1 MTETAARTPAVRAFR
16 AAFPLTLPV
25 LAGFAFL
32 GIAYGVLMQSIGLGA
47 GWTFLM
53 SFLVFAGAMQ
63 YVAIT
68 LFAAYFS
75 PLYALA
81 VTLMV
86 NARHIFYGISLLE
99 KMKDVG
105 PFKPFIIF
113 ALCDET
119 FSIICSAEPPQGTDR
134 GMFFFFVALLNWWY
148 WILGSLCG
156 VLIGGLLTFN
166 TQGLDFTLT
175 AMFVVIFLNQW
186 AKPENRSSS
195 LIGVGC
201 SLICLILF
209 GPGRFI
215 IPAMA
220 LMLAVF
226 ALAGKKLA
234 GGDV

>member
-1 MTETAARTPAVRAFR
+1 M
-16 AAFPLTLPV
+16 
-25 LAGFAFL
+25 AGFLFL
-32 GIAYGVLMQSIGLGA
+32 GIAYGVLMHSIGLGA

-53 SFLVFAGAMQ
+53 SFLVFAGSMQ

-68 LFAAYFS
+68 FFTAYFN

-86 NARHIFYGISLLE
+86 NARHIFYGLSMLDKI
-99 KMKDVG
+99 KDAG
-105 PFKPFIIF
+105 PFKPYIIF

-119 FSIICSAEPPQGTDR
+119 FSILCSAEIPEGVDR
-134 GMFFFFVALLNWWY
+134 GFFMFFVAFLNRWY

-156 VLIGGLLTFN
+156 VLIGNILTFN

-175 AMFVVIFLNQW
+175 ALFVVIFLNQW
-186 AKPENRSSS
+186 MKPENRSSS

-201 SLICLILF
+201 SLLCLILF
-209 GPGRFI
+209 GPNRFI

-220 LMLAVF
+220 LMLGVF
-226 ALAGKKLA
+226 GLSGKKLV
-234 GGDV
+234 GGAA